1 MSAHDQ
7 SRYYWIKIKTDFLT
21 SKEFD
26 FLMRQKGGSDYVVLY
41 QSLCLLAI
49 NNGGVL
55 ADKIG
60 EILVPYDDNKIHGL
74 TKGWFS
80 IDTVRVGL
88 TLFAQLGLV
97 YENEEGILKLA
108 NFESLVGSETFGAER
123 KRRKA
128 LQLKGGNAVENFHQD
143 NKSLEYR
150 DVDSKNLD
158 TKPEKEEKNNDSIN
172 IDSLKKDEHV
182 EGDLGNGKTRSD
194 IPF

>member
-128 LQLKGGNAVENFHQD
+128 LQLKGGNTVENFHQD

-158 TKPEKEEKNNDSIN
+158 TKPKKEEKNNESID

>member
-158 TKPEKEEKNNDSIN
+158 TKPEKEEKNNDSIV

-182 EGDLGNGKTRSD
+182 EGDSGNGKTRSD

>member
-26 FLMRQKGGSDYVVLY
+26 YLMRQKGGSDYVVLY

-123 KRRKA
+123 KRKKA
-128 LQLKGGNAVENFHQD
+128 G
-143 NKSLEYR
+143 
-150 DVDSKNLD
+150 
-158 TKPEKEEKNNDSIN
+158 
-172 IDSLKKDEHV
+172 
-182 EGDLGNGKTRSD
+182 
-194 IPF
+194 